1 MKTGTEGYISYYFIY
16 MNFPELVKLQN
27 GKINDCLGWFKEKW
41 GVTAKGCGISPGGD
55 ESVLKFIVMVVAQL
69 CEFTKTIESYVLNP

>member
-1 MKTGTEGYISYYFIY
+1 

-41 GVTAKGCGISPGGD
+41 GVTANGYRASFGGR
-55 ESVLKFIVMVVAQL
+55 EGEKFSKIRVW
-69 CEFTKTIESYVLNP
+69 